1 MARKQRNDKGKRHT
15 ASTHGGKVV
24 QQCNLAG
31 VIEREYDS
39 LMDAVDYNDVNA
51 TYQGI
56 LYCCEGNIRKHRGK
70 VWRWKREENSTED
83 LSDLI

>member
-1 MARKQRNDKGKRHT
+1 MRKQRNDKGKRHA
-15 ASTHGGKVV
+15 ASTHGGKRVL
-24 QQCNLAG
+24 QCNMRG
-31 VIEREYDS
+31 VVEKEYDC
-39 LMDAVDYNDVNA
+39 LMDAVDYNGIGA

-70 VWRWKREENSTED
+70 VWRWKEETSSTED

>member
-1 MARKQRNDKGKRHT
+1 MRKQRNDKGKRHT
-15 ASTHGGKVV
+15 ASTHGGKRV

-31 VIEREYDS
+31 IIEREYES

-56 LYCCEGNIRKHRGK
+56 LYCCEGSIHKHRGK
-70 VWRWKREENSTED
+70 IWRWKKEIDSTED

>member
-1 MARKQRNDKGKRHT
+1 MRKQRNDKGKRHA
-15 ASTHGGKVV
+15 ASTHGGKRVL
-24 QQCNLAG
+24 QCNMCG
-31 VIEREYDS
+31 VVEKEYDC
-39 LMDAVDYNDVNA
+39 LMDAVDYNGIGA

-70 VWRWKREENSTED
+70 VWRWKEETSSTED

>member
-1 MARKQRNDKGKRHT
+1 MSRKQRNDKGKRH
-15 ASTHGGKVV
+15 ASSTHGGKRVV
-24 QQCNLAG
+24 QCDLAG
-31 VIEREYDS
+31 RSEREYDC